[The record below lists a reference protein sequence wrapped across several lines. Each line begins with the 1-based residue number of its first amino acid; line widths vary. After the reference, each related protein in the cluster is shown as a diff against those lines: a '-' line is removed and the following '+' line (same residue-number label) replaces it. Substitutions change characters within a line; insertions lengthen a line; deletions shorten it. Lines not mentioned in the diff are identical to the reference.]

1 MLQRGDGLKRVGI
14 NLLWMVPGVVGGSET
29 YLTRLL
35 RGLIERNNGIH
46 YTIFALPQ
54 FAEAY
59 PNLAS
64 SFEVAFAPL
73 SGQVKSFRIA
83 GENSW
88 LARECRKRS
97 IDLIHHGGGTMP
109 LIRTTRSVLTIH
121 DLQYL
126 YYPEYF
132 TKTKIR
138 YLKTMVP
145 RSAEA
150 ARLVLVPSE
159 FSRRTVIERLNIDP
173 NFVIVVPHGIGLRE
187 QTEPSDIREQYGL
200 PGHFF
205 VFPAATYPHKN
216 HLLLLEA
223 LSRLVKVRPDV
234 QLVFTGAKAWT
245 EWSIAKEMGEKIRR
259 EIGKMGLADNVK
271 DLGYVSSAD
280 LDGLYREATA
290 LTFPS
295 HFEGFGAP
303 VLEAMA
309 RGCPVIAANA
319 TALPEVIGDHGILVS
334 PDNAEDW
341 SHAMDR
347 MIEDDE
353 LRSTLSKAGLERA
366 AEFSWDRSAGI
377 LEEAYLH
384 ALGTTL

>member
-1 MLQRGDGLKRVGI
+1 MNKVGI

-29 YLTRLL
+29 YITRLL
-35 RGLIERNNGIH
+35 RGLSERNNFTID

-54 FAEAY
+54 FAEAH
-59 PNLAS
+59 PDLMS
-64 SFEVAFAPL
+64 PFEVAFAPL

-83 GENSW
+83 GENTW
-88 LARECRKRS
+88 LANQCRKRS

-109 LIRTTRSVLTIH
+109 LLRSRRSVLTIH

-132 TKTKIR
+132 TKTKFR

-173 NFVIVVPHGIGLRE
+173 NFVIVVPHGIGIRE
-187 QTEPSDIREQYGL
+187 QEEASDIRQQYDL
-200 PGHFF
+200 PGPFF
-205 VFPAATYPHKN
+205 VFPAASYPHKN

-223 LSRLVKVRPDV
+223 LSRLVKVRPDI
-234 QLVFTGAKAWT
+234 QLVLTGAKAWT
-245 EWSIAKEMGEKIRR
+245 EWSIAKEMNEKIRR
-259 EIGKMGLADNVK
+259 EIEKRGLTNNVK
-271 DLGYVSSAD
+271 NLGYVSTGD
-280 LDGLYREATA
+280 LDALYREATA

-319 TALPEVIGDHGILVS
+319 TALPEVIGDNGILVS
-334 PDNAEDW
+334 PDNADDW
-341 SHAMDR
+341 CEAMDR
-347 MIEDDE
+347 MIDDQE
-353 LRSTLSKAGLERA
+353 LRSTLSKKGLERA